1 MFKLKVVFIFQHLIV
16 NGYKKIIFNVDI
28 FINVEVV
35 FLIFSFL
42 LLFNL
47 K

>member
-1 MFKLKVVFIFQHLIV
+1 MVIKKLFL
-16 NGYKKIIFNVDI
+16 NVDI

-47 K
+47 KEILFDFFR